1 MKLYQDILHDDATGR
16 LSQVTD
22 LPAMLNTMSIGS
34 QENFT
39 RDHPSQPGMVTVVVE
54 RRGHSEWIL
63 FSTEDESA
71 HVRVKNPNTERVS
84 ALITQL
90 LRYPKKDL
98 KTWAECHINSAH
110 GASYI
115 GEGLPDE

>member
-1 MKLYQDILHDDATGR
+1 MKLYQDILHYDATCR

-22 LPAMLNTMSIGS
+22 LPAMLNVMSLGS
-34 QENFT
+34 K
-39 RDHPSQPGMVTVVVE
+39 DHFSRFHSNTVGMVTVVVE

-71 HVRVKNPNTERVS
+71 HVRVENPNTERVS